1 MSKMP
6 STAKEMYRMSAAE
19 TAYRAS
25 TVTEEI
31 DERNELVMKELPQVY
46 YIAARIRERL
56 PQHVEMEDLV
66 HAGVLGLIEATR
78 NYDAAKNAGF
88 STFAKFRIRGAILDS
103 LRKLDWGSRTLRRK
117 GRAISASIATLAS
130 KLSRQPTQEEIAADL
145 QMELS
150 ELQTTITELDGLY
163 LVGQQSDGEGG
174 DSSNSYDLIES
185 APSRGGDN
193 PFELCLEGEM
203 KEQLAKAISRLSERE
218 QLILSLYYEG
228 EATMKEIAEI
238 VGVVVSR
245 VSQIHSAALMKLR
258 AAMQELQQA
267 PVKRREEVR
276 PAVTAAD
283 RRAHHAALPVS
294 QAAARN
300 AWGTQRASIVRRTA

>member
-1 MSKMP
+1 MTAAEIAYR
-6 STAKEMYRMSAAE
+6 STAAA
-19 TAYRAS
+19 
-25 TVTEEI
+25 EEI

-78 NYDAAKNAGF
+78 NFDSAKNAGF

-117 GRAISASIATLAS
+117 GRAISASISSLSS
-130 KLSRQPTQEEIAADL
+130 KLGRQPTQEEIAADL
-145 QMELS
+145 SMELS
-150 ELQTTITELDGLY
+150 ELQNTLTELDGLY
-163 LVGQQSDGEGG
+163 LVSQQSEVDG
-174 DSSNSYDLIES
+174 DPNASYDLIES

-193 PFELCLEGEM
+193 PFELCLEGER
-203 KEQLAKAISRLSERE
+203 KAQLVQAISQLSERE

-245 VSQIHSAALMKLR
+245 VSQIHSGALMKLR
-258 AAMQELQQA
+258 TAMQHMNDA
-267 PVKRREEVR
+267 PKRESERALAASTRMAER
-276 PAVTAAD
+276 P
-283 RRAHHAALPVS
+283 
-294 QAAARN
+294 AARN
-300 AWGTQRASIVRRTA
+300 AVSHAPLPPNWSRTNSSTARRLA